1 MHKHGHACRHRHTR
15 GHSQVMSTHI
25 NTQGQTSTD
34 TSAHWYRHT
43 PFLRCSFSWLSS
55 PCAASWWMDRA
66 GARERKSLHL
76 SHPGS
81 VPQRTPSQVALSS
94 ATLLPLPHLGD
105 GGHSQS
111 RVAGRAETSFPRCR
125 LVRVVECFRE
135 LPAGR
140 ETKGLSFP
148 TVYVSEASNQTLGT

>member
-1 MHKHGHACRHRHTR
+1 
-15 GHSQVMSTHI
+15 
-25 NTQGQTSTD
+25 
-34 TSAHWYRHT
+34 
-43 PFLRCSFSWLSS
+43 
-55 PCAASWWMDRA
+55 MDRA

-81 VPQRTPSQVALSS
+81 VPQFTPSQVALSS
-94 ATLLPLPHLGD
+94 ATLLSLPHLGD

-135 LPAGR
+135 LPARR